1 MPGLSFQKITSLC
14 ELLNSNLKPQLKDLP
29 HLQDESTQLD
39 SLLSRTKSLDG
50 EQQVLMG
57 RLREITRL
65 RQEAEAE
72 GQDLRSRVVA
82 QIRGKLGFKNENL
95 IGFGIPPRKRSRKKG
110 EKTPPPDSAGTPPP
124 TAQKPAVA
132 AAEGP
137 VPIEVKP

>member
-39 SLLSRTKSLDG
+39 SLVSRTKSLDG
-50 EQQVLMG
+50 EQQVLVG

-82 QIRGKLGFKNENL
+82 QIRGKLGFKNESL
-95 IGFGIPPRKRSRKKG
+95 LGFGIPPRKRAVRKTK
-110 EKTPPPDSAGTPPP
+110 KTPAPTPPP
-124 TAQKPAVA
+124 
-132 AAEGP
+132 
-137 VPIEVKP
+137 

>member
-29 HLQDESTQLD
+29 HLEDESTQLD
-39 SLLSRTKSLDG
+39 SLVLRTKSLDG
-50 EQQVLMG
+50 EQQVLVG

-95 IGFGIPPRKRSRKKG
+95 IGFGIPPRKRSRKKA
-110 EKTPPPDSAGTPPP
+110 EKASPPTTGTPPA
-124 TAQKPAVA
+124 TTEKPEVAVA
-132 AAEGP
+132 GGPAPAEA
-137 VPIEVKP
+137 KP

>member
-1 MPGLSFQKITSLC
+1 MPGKSFQKITSLC

-39 SLLSRTKSLDG
+39 SLVTRTKSLDG
-50 EQQVLMG
+50 EQQVLIG

-95 IGFGIPPRKRSRKKG
+95 IGFGIPPRKPTRKKADT
-110 EKTPPPDSAGTPPP
+110 TPPPTTGTPPP
-124 TAQKPAVA
+124 TTEKPAA
-132 AAEGP
+132 AVVGAP
-137 VPIEVKP
+137 APTEVKP